1 MPMRVNISF
10 KVERQLAALER
21 QGKSLSI
28 AAIRS
33 RRIIDALMKRESATS
48 AGLMKRKT
56 DKRVKN
62 CFKFDL
68 GSGFRLICVREGK
81 NIYILFVGDHDS
93 ADNWLDNYRKKKP
106 YKTDI
111 KMHSHIVDKQSVM
124 MSGTLSP
131 MKDTVEDHCFTSITQ
146 ANLRRIFKGL
156 VG

>member
-1 MPMRVNISF
+1 MPIRVNISF

-28 AAIRS
+28 VAIRS
-33 RRIIDALMKRESATS
+33 RRIIDELMKRESSTS
-48 AGLMKRKT
+48 AGLMKRKI
-56 DKRVKN
+56 DRRVKN

-111 KMHSHIVDKQSVM
+111 KMHSRQPL
-124 MSGTLSP
+124 SGKALLWFSEPRAETG
-131 MKDTVEDHCFTSITQ
+131 VHAQGEDV
-146 ANLRRIFKGL
+146 R
-156 VG
+156 